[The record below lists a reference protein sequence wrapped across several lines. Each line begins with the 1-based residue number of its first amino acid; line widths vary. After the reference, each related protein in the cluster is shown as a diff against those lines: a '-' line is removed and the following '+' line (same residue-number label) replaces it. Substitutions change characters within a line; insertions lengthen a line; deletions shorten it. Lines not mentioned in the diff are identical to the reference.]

1 MTWRNHET
9 IGKVNK
15 VWTKTPQEMLDYIL
29 MVDKENEEE
38 ENHYSP
44 AFYIGKDIAYIRKV
58 YEEYIGLEDLN
69 ENEQIQNGY
78 YRLEIE

>member
-1 MTWRNHET
+1 MSGKNHET

-15 VWTKTPQEMLDYIL
+15 VWTKSPQEMLDYLL

-44 AFYIGKDIAYIRKV
+44 AFYIGKDIATIRQY
-58 YEEYIGLEDLN
+58 YEEYVCLEELN

-78 YRLEIE
+78 YRLEIA

>member
-1 MTWRNHET
+1 MTWKNHAI

-29 MVDKENEEE
+29 RVDKENEVED
-38 ENHYSP
+38 NHYSP
-44 AFYIGKDIAYIRKV
+44 AFYIGKDIAYIREV
-58 YEEYIGLEDLN
+58 YEEYLGLEDLN

>member
-29 MVDKENEEE
+29 MVDEENEEFFDDDE
-38 ENHYSP
+38 EEVGGGADERTQQP
-44 AFYIGKDIAYIRKV
+44 RPDIAQVEGRIFFLPVSSEAQTYLK
-58 YEEYIGLEDLN
+58 
-69 ENEQIQNGY
+69 
-78 YRLEIE
+78 

>member
-1 MTWRNHET
+1 MTWKNHAT

-29 MVDKENEEE
+29 SVDEGNEEE

-44 AFYIGKDIAYIRKV
+44 AFYIGKDISYIRKV
-58 YEEYIGLEDLN
+58 YEEYVGLEGLN

-78 YRLEIE
+78 YKLEIE

>member
-1 MTWRNHET
+1 
-9 IGKVNK
+9 
-15 VWTKTPQEMLDYIL
+15 MLDYLL

-44 AFYIGKDIAYIRKV
+44 AFYIGKDIATIRQY
-58 YEEYIGLEDLN
+58 YEEYVCLEELN

>member
-1 MTWRNHET
+1 MTWKNHET

-15 VWTKTPQEMLDYIL
+15 VWTKTPQEMLNYIL
-29 MVDKENEEE
+29 MVDKENEVE

-44 AFYIGKDIAYIRKV
+44 AFYIGKDISYIREV
-58 YEEYIGLEDLN
+58 YEEYVGLGSLN

>member
-1 MTWRNHET
+1 MSGKNHET

-15 VWTKTPQEMLDYIL
+15 VWTKSPQEMLDYIL

-44 AFYIGKDIAYIRKV
+44 AFYIGKDIATIRQY
-58 YEEYIGLEDLN
+58 YEEYVCLEELN

>member
-1 MTWRNHET
+1 MSGKNHET

-15 VWTKTPQEMLDYIL
+15 VWTKSPQEMLDYLL

-44 AFYIGKDIAYIRKV
+44 AFYIGKDIATIRQY
-58 YEEYIGLEDLN
+58 YEEYVCLEELN

>member
-38 ENHYSP
+38 EKEQEEKNEEEEEEEEEN
-44 AFYIGKDIAYIRKV
+44 KDKDKDKDK
-58 YEEYIGLEDLN
+58 ED
-69 ENEQIQNGY
+69 
-78 YRLEIE
+78 

>member
-1 MTWRNHET
+1 MTWKNHET

-15 VWTKTPQEMLDYIL
+15 VWTKSPQEMLDYIL

-44 AFYIGKDIAYIRKV
+44 AFYIGKDIAYIRKFTSNMFS
-58 YEEYIGLEDLN
+58 LKS
-69 ENEQIQNGY
+69 
-78 YRLEIE
+78 